1 MKLALAVLAL
11 AVGASAAGAPPKI
24 SKARAKK
31 TALARVPGAK
41 ILSSELED
49 EGGKRVWSFD
59 LSTGAVIR
67 EIQVDS
73 TSGLIVIDK
82 VETPKQERAEKDKD
96 RAEAAK
102 AKPR

>member
-73 TSGLIVIDK
+73 TSGAIVVDK
-82 VETPKQERAEKDKD
+82 VETPTQEKAEKYKD

-102 AKPR
+102 VKAK

>member
-67 EIQVDS
+67 EIQIDS
-73 TSGLIVIDK
+73 TSGVIVLDK
-82 VETPKQERAEKDKD
+82 IETPAQENAEKDKD
-96 RAEAAK
+96 RADAVK
-102 AKPR
+102 AKDK